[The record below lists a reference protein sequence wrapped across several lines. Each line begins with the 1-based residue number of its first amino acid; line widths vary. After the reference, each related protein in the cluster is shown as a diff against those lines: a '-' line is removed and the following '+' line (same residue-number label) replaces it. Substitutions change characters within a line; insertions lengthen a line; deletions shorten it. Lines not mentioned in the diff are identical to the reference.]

1 MPHVHRRALRRAATV
16 AASMVVV
23 FGLLSMG
30 VPAVASTDAGAE
42 PTPVAD
48 DPTPAPAEPDTAIPS
63 PQTPSP
69 PAAGT
74 DPAAPDRTPAAPSP
88 SDPTPSD
95 PTPRPPTSTPAPS
108 SPEPSDGA
116 AAQDEWMV
124 VAGAT
129 AAEGG
134 APGNDPAAVPVRVP
148 IAASFAAVYPTNPW
162 IYNGSEGTRY
172 LDARETAGGVTRLHM
187 GIDAQGGVR
196 QPIFAVAD
204 GIVIDG
210 TWGTTSRDR
219 NGFGN
224 NVQIAHGDGFVT
236 RYAHL
241 ADAPLVRVGD
251 HVSAGQVIG
260 YMGGSQRGNLHALPR
275 HLHFEVTQDGR
286 NIDPLAFLGG
296 AEEPPAT
303 GVDGATV
310 VAGAPVVAAS
320 PAAGAQLHEIRPA
333 PDGGLVSIAT
343 GIPVAS
349 SVFTSVLVGGW
360 SADTFV
366 SEGGR
371 LLRVS
376 VLDGAWTKTDT
387 GLPLDAT
394 SLSGVFVGTGD
405 PDLFAV
411 ENGMLYLVS
420 GDASGWTK
428 SWTGHYFTGSVSAV
442 RLSNGRLGAMLEEDG
457 YVSLLRSEERGRWS
471 IEDTGI
477 RVDGPVS
484 AVDAGGAVPEAVG
497 VIGGSVVEIGRRG
510 IAWDAS
516 PTGLTASGPL
526 AATFDAR
533 SGWPAVWSADA
544 SGIGEVHVADQRWKR
559 RTFPLET
566 AAIGPLSAV
575 VIDGVGTVIYTVG

>member
-16 AASMVVV
+16 AASMVVA
-23 FGLLSMG
+23 FGLLGTG
-30 VPAVASTDAGAE
+30 VPALASTDAGAE

-48 DPTPAPAEPDTAIPS
+48 DPTPASSEPGTAIPS
-63 PQTPSP
+63 PPAPSP
-69 PAAGT
+69 PAVGI
-74 DPAAPDRTPAAPSP
+74 DPAAPDPTPAGPSP
-88 SDPTPSD
+88 SDPTP
-95 PTPRPPTSTPAPS
+95 PPQTSTPAPS
-108 SPEPSDGA
+108 SPGPSDGA
-116 AAQDEWMV
+116 PAQDEWMV
-124 VAGAT
+124 VGGAT
-129 AAEGG
+129 ADGS
-134 APGNDPAAVPVRVP
+134 APGTGQAAVPVRVP
-148 IAASFAAVYPTNPW
+148 IAASFAVVYPTNPW

-172 LDARETAGGVTRLHM
+172 LDSRETVAGVTRLHM

-224 NVQIAHGDGFVT
+224 NVQIAHGDGFAT

-275 HLHFEVTQDGR
+275 HLHFEVTKDGR
-286 NIDPLAFLGG
+286 NIDPLSFLGG
-296 AEEPPAT
+296 ADAPAAT
-303 GVDGATV
+303 GANGATV
-310 VAGAPVVAAS
+310 VAEAPVVAAS
-320 PAAGAQLHEIRPA
+320 PAAGAQLHEIRPT

-349 SVFTSVLVGGW
+349 SVFTSVLIGGW

-371 LLRVS
+371 LLRIS

-387 GLPLDAT
+387 GLALDAT
-394 SLSGVFVGTGD
+394 SLSGVFAGTD
-405 PDLFAV
+405 YPDLFAV

-442 RLSNGRLGAMLEEDG
+442 RLSNGRVGAMLEEDG
-457 YVSLLRSEERGRWS
+457 YVSLLRSESRGRWS

-497 VIGGSVVEIGRRG
+497 VLGGSVVEIGRRG

-516 PTGLTASGPL
+516 PTGLAASGPL
-526 AATFDAR
+526 AATFDLR
-533 SGWPAVWSADA
+533 SGWPTAWSADTN
-544 SGIGEVHVADQRWKR
+544 GIGEVHVADQRWKR
-559 RTFPLET
+559 RTFPLESPAT
-566 AAIGPLSAV
+566 GPLSAV
-575 VIDGVGTVIYTVG
+575 VIDRVGTVIYAVG